1 MDLSSL
7 LTPWLALA
15 AVLIPLAY
23 AERWIHSHLYGV
35 GWLLTNEP
43 RSATAL
49 YYLFLSPGVF
59 VHEFVQWLVAGALN
73 VETER
78 VMAWPEAQENG
89 TLRLDFV
96 QPKNAG
102 RVKTA
107 IIGAVPLIVGLAIIA
122 YISTSILDLDA
133 FLTALQSGDITVIGP
148 AARDLASTADFYL
161 WLYLMFALTNAMLP
175 TPEERSGWWIVLAL
189 FGGVLTF
196 LVIIGVGDVLI
207 ETFTG
212 PVAHGVSILT
222 TAFGTILAVEV
233 VAILII
239 GFFEEML
246 EHITRRQFDYSTQEP
261 ERYTREPGSNL
272 PLAPGEP
279 FPSIYNLELPLPDPA
294 VQAELDAK
302 KRRPVPA
309 AGARPLPSEGR
320 PAREPS
326 AAAAF
331 ERSRPLPQQEPGRLA
346 GEPLRS
352 ATAPS
357 SGTRATASGPE
368 ERRSPAPPDR
378 TEQRGEPPKRVDLPA
393 AGLGVPPRRETA
405 PDPAHDRPAERPAH
419 PAGTVSPPARASS
432 SAPFASRPLPIKP
445 APTEGPGTPPSGAES
460 ARRPPDDRSRS
471 LPFSGPR
478 PGEKPRER
486 TLPAPLHK
494 PDADKIDQTLSDES
508 DSQDEIE
515 YVDFDDL

>member
-43 RSATAL
+43 RSATVL

-78 VMAWPEAQENG
+78 VMAWPEAQEDG

-102 RVKTA
+102 RVQTA

-122 YISTSILDLDA
+122 YISTSILDLDG

-175 TPEERSGWWIVLAL
+175 TPEERSGWWIILAL
-189 FGGVLTF
+189 FAGVLAF

-239 GFFEEML
+239 GFFEEVL
-246 EHITRRQFDYSTQEP
+246 ERVTRRKFDYSPEEP
-261 ERYTREPGSNL
+261 EKYTREPGSNL

-294 VQAELDAK
+294 IQAELDAK

-309 AGARPLPSEGR
+309 AGADPLPGESR

-331 ERSRPLPQQEPGRLA
+331 ERSRPLPQQEPGKLA
-346 GEPLRS
+346 GAPGRFAPVPRA
-352 ATAPS
+352 AT
-357 SGTRATASGPE
+357 GGPE
-368 ERRSPAPPDR
+368 QQRSPAPPDR
-378 TEQRGEPPKRVDLPA
+378 TEPRGEPPKRVDLPA
-393 AGLGVPPRRETA
+393 ARQDVPPRREPA
-405 PDPAHDRPAERPAH
+405 PGPSRERPAERPAR
-419 PAGTVSPPARASS
+419 PAGTVPPPARASS
-432 SAPFASRPLPIKP
+432 GPFAGRPLPGKP
-445 APTEGPGTPPSGAES
+445 APTEGPRTPLSGAES

-471 LPFSGPR
+471 LPFGGAR
-478 PGEKPRER
+478 PVEKPRER
-486 TLPAPLHK
+486 SLPAPLRK
-494 PDADKIDQTLSDES
+494 PDADEIDETPPDES
-508 DSQDEIE
+508 DSTEDDIE